1 MQLTKRAFR
10 TPFEK
15 PFLCAKK
22 RLLFVCVLWYTKRM
36 RYDYKKLY
44 EKNYQ
49 FYAARPLAIR
59 VLKTANLALSIL
71 FFVVYAVALCLTAS
85 AINAKT
91 APYDVMMRILGAPLL
106 CLLIVTVLR
115 LGIHRPRPYSENGA
129 AITPLLQ
136 KKGDDDKSFPSRH
149 LACAFVIS
157 VSLLPFY
164 TVISAI
170 LLPFAFALGYIR
182 FALGLHYPTDLFG
195 GAILGALCGLL
206 VLV

>member
-1 MQLTKRAFR
+1 MR
-10 TPFEK
+10 
-15 PFLCAKK
+15 
-22 RLLFVCVLWYTKRM
+22 VLWYTKRM

-49 FYAARPLAIR
+49 FYTERPLAVR
-59 VLKTANLALSIL
+59 VLKTANLVVSVL

-91 APYDVMMRILGAPLL
+91 APYDMMMRILGAPLL
-106 CLLIVTVLR
+106 CFLLVTVLR

-164 TVISAI
+164 TVVSCV

-182 FALGLHYPTDLFG
+182 FALGLHYPSDLFG

-206 VLV
+206 VLI

>member
-1 MQLTKRAFR
+1 
-10 TPFEK
+10 
-15 PFLCAKK
+15 
-22 RLLFVCVLWYTKRM
+22 M

-49 FYAARPLAIR
+49 FYTARPLAVRI
-59 VLKTANLALSIL
+59 LKIANLALTVL
-71 FFVVYAVALCLTAS
+71 FFAVYAITLSVTAT
-85 AINAKT
+85 AINEKT
-91 APYDVMMRILGAPLL
+91 VPYDTMMRIIGAPLF

-115 LGIHRPRPYSENGA
+115 HGIPRPRPYSQDGA
-129 AITPLLQ
+129 GIIPLQ
-136 KKGDDDKSFPSRH
+136 KKKGDEKQNSFPSRH

-182 FALGLHYPTDLFG
+182 FALGLHYPSDLFG

-206 VLV
+206 VFI